1 LNFALFLLILLVVTG
16 GVWALEAAFLRKR
29 RATEAKQPWW
39 VEYSVSFFPV
49 ILIVFLLRSFLIE
62 PFKIPSSSMVPTLL
76 VGDFILVNKYTYGI
90 RLPVANVKVVELGSP
105 ERGDVMVFR
114 FPEDPSLDYIKRV
127 VAIPGD
133 RLEYRN
139 KRLSINGTPVP
150 TRQVDDYLSKE
161 RMQFSRRYVETV
173 NGVEHE
179 ILLDEDSPPSMMPGR
194 AFPFAGNCNYNT
206 NGLAC
211 TVPPG
216 HYFVMGDNRDN
227 SSDSRVWGF
236 VPDANIVGK
245 AFFIWLNL
253 NELGRFGSFR

>member
-16 GVWALEAAFLRKR
+16 GVWALEAAFLRQR
-29 RATEAKQPWW
+29 RAASAKQPWW

-133 RLEYRN
+133 RIEYRN

-161 RMQFSRRYVETV
+161 RMQFSRRYVETA